1 MKTRNTAIVKI
12 VCTLSALIVSLLLL
26 TSCSLK
32 LTSGADTIPPEMGG
46 DYVILQYDY
55 DSYKVFDP
63 EETLYFKFTLLEE
76 FKFDYVEI
84 SYTATE
90 NIKLEGAD
98 VERIEYSGNKT
109 SFYKEFSAITAVK
122 GISLK
127 YSETVIDHILVL
139 ATVYKDGEI
148 VNNSMALS
156 IPVIAS
162 EYGVFFCQGDAYD
175 MYCAYV
181 NRLFKLGLINRFEK
195 HDAECSYSKTYT
207 KDSKEKTEK
216 DESDIE
222 EQVVN

>member
-1 MKTRNTAIVKI
+1 
-12 VCTLSALIVSLLLL
+12 
-26 TSCSLK
+26 
-32 LTSGADTIPPEMGG
+32 
-46 DYVILQYDY
+46 
-55 DSYKVFDP
+55 
-63 EETLYFKFTLLEE
+63 
-76 FKFDYVEI
+76 
-84 SYTATE
+84 
-90 NIKLEGAD
+90 
-98 VERIEYSGNKT
+98 
-109 SFYKEFSAITAVK
+109 
-122 GISLK
+122 
-127 YSETVIDHILVL
+127 
-139 ATVYKDGEI
+139 
-148 VNNSMALS
+148 MALS